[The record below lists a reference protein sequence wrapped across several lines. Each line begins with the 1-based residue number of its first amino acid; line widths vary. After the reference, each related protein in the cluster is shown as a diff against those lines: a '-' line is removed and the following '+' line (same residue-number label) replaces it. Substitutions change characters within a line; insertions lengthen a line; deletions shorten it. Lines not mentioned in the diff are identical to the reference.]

1 MIEFDVE
8 TTGLQWYGGHKPF
21 LAQFWDG
28 EGEPVLLDPE
38 TDRVEIQQWL
48 DRGGR
53 EGIRAWNTKFDM
65 HMIQSA
71 GYTLPP
77 QESWHDGMVMA
88 HIVDERSSVAL
99 KARAAALF
107 GEQERDNEKEV
118 KAWLTEENKRRRT
131 EAKESAKEGG
141 EPLEFEP
148 PNYSDVPDE
157 IMHPYAALDC
167 ILTKK
172 VCDTYDRAMK
182 GPLLEV
188 YEMERKVLGALYN
201 AERMG
206 IPVDRE
212 AAARFEA
219 EAADNC
225 ERLHDKA
232 VELAGISSFNPN
244 SSDQIAEALKRRG
257 ADLRFVS
264 KSEKTGKP
272 SMDAENLAAVDDE
285 LARTIES
292 FRAEYKVLGT
302 YLRPMLHRS
311 WEAGMRSWK
320 QPFIADDGR
329 IHPNFRQ
336 VGARTGRMSCSDP
349 NIQNWPRDDLRLRY
363 LFRAEEGKSLVT
375 ADLDAIELVLFA
387 AFAGDGRLLRAVK
400 SGEDMHLLAAKMMG
414 LGDRERTGGVVE
426 SARQRGK
433 TMNYLQVYGG
443 GVRTIRKTFGVD
455 QKEARQLL
463 DRYHTAFPEVGGLQ
477 RRIEYTLMDRG
488 YVKTPWGRRHRCFDA
503 HKEAYKFVNYLVQG
517 TAADLLKASLAKL
530 HDQGVPVIAC
540 VHDEIIAECDTA
552 DAPEV
557 ARMIEAAM
565 TEHPLLADRV
575 PLGAAAT
582 IVQRWSD
589 AKTPGYVPG
598 YAKESK

>member
-8 TTGLQWYGGHKPF
+8 TTGLQWYGGHQPF

-28 EGEPVLLDPE
+28 TGEPVLLDPTRDVAE
-38 TDRVEIQQWL
+38 VQAWL
-48 DRGGR
+48 DRGAT

-65 HMIQSA
+65 HMIESM

-77 QESWHDGMVMA
+77 QDSWHDGMVMA
-88 HIVDERSSVAL
+88 HVVDERTSVAL

-107 GEQERDNEKEV
+107 GEHERDNEREV
-118 KAWLTEENKRRRT
+118 KAWLTEESRRRKA
-131 EAKESAKEGG
+131 EAKEQGT
-141 EPLEFEP
+141 EFEP

-172 VCDTYDRAMK
+172 VCDTYERTMT
-182 GPLLEV
+182 GPLGEV
-188 YEMERKVLGALYN
+188 YEMERKVLGALYS
-201 AERMG
+201 AERRG

-212 AAARFEA
+212 AAHRFEV
-219 EAADNC
+219 EAAENC
-225 ERLHDKA
+225 ERLHDKC

-244 SSDQIAEALKRRG
+244 SSDQIAEALRRRG
-257 ADLRFVS
+257 ADLRHLG
-264 KSEKTGKP
+264 KSEKTGKV
-272 SMDAENLAAVDDE
+272 SMDAENLSAVDDE
-285 LARTIES
+285 LARTVES
-292 FRAEYKVLGT
+292 FRAEYKLLGT

-311 WEAGMRSWK
+311 WEASLRSWK
-320 QPFIADDGR
+320 QPFIAPDSR

-363 LFRAEEGKSLVT
+363 LFRAEEGKALVT

-400 SGEDMHLLAAKMMG
+400 SGEDMHVLAAKMMG
-414 LGDRERTGGVVE
+414 LKDRERTGGVVE

-443 GVRTIRKTFGVD
+443 GVRTICKTFGVN
-455 QKEARQLL
+455 QKEARVLL
-463 DRYHTAFPEVGGLQ
+463 DRYHTAFPEVNGLQ
-477 RRIEYTLMDRG
+477 RRIEYALVDRG
-488 YVKTPWGRRHRCFDA
+488 YVKTPWGRRHRCWDA
-503 HKEAYKFVNYLVQG
+503 RQEAYKFVNYLVQG
-517 TAADLLKASLAKL
+517 TAADLLKASLVRL
-530 HDQGVPVIAC
+530 HEQGVPVIAC
-540 VHDEIIAECDTA
+540 VHDEIIAECDEA

-557 ARMIEAAM
+557 AQLIQQAM
-565 TEHPLLADRV
+565 TEHPLIDNRV
-575 PLGAAAT
+575 PLGAQAS
-582 IVQRWSD
+582 IVKRWSD
-589 AKTPGYVPG
+589 AKTPGYVPS
-598 YAKESK
+598 YAQLVRA

>member
-8 TTGLQWYGGHKPF
+8 TTGLQWYGGHAPF

-28 EGEPVLLDPE
+28 TGEPVLLDPHTQRDE
-38 TDRVEIQQWL
+38 VQAWL
-48 DRGGR
+48 DRGGK

-65 HMIQSA
+65 HMIESM
-71 GYTLPP
+71 GYQLPP
-77 QESWHDGMVMA
+77 QESWHDGMVIA
-88 HIVDERSSVAL
+88 HIVDERTSVAL

-107 GEQERDNEKEV
+107 GEHERDNEKEV
-118 KAWLTEENKRRRT
+118 KAWLTEEMKRRRA
-131 EAKESAKEGG
+131 EAKESG
-141 EPLEFEP
+141 EEMIP

-157 IMHPYAALDC
+157 IMRPYAALDC

-172 VCDTYDRAMK
+172 ICDTYERTMT
-182 GPLLEV
+182 GPLGEV
-188 YEMERKVLGALYN
+188 YEMERKVLGALYS
-201 AERMG
+201 AERRG

-212 AAARFEA
+212 AAHRFEVELA
-219 EAADNC
+219 ENC
-225 ERLHDKA
+225 ERLHDKC

-244 SSDQIAEALKRRG
+244 SSVQIAEALERRG
-257 ADLRFVS
+257 ADLRHVS
-264 KSEKTGKP
+264 RSEKTGKP
-272 SMDAENLAAVDDE
+272 SMDSENLAAIDDE
-285 LARTIES
+285 LARSVEA

-302 YLRPMLHRS
+302 YIRPMLHRS
-311 WEAGMRSWK
+311 WEAGLKSYK
-320 QPFIADDGR
+320 QPFIADDSR

-363 LFRAEEGKSLVT
+363 LFRAEEGKALVT

-400 SGEDMHLLAAKMMG
+400 AGEDMHVLAAKMMG
-414 LGDRERTGGVVE
+414 LQDRERVGGVVE

-443 GVRTIRKTFGVD
+443 GVRTICKTFGVN

-463 DRYHTAFPEVGGLQ
+463 DRYHSAFPEVSGLQ

-488 YVKTPWGRRHRCFDA
+488 YVKTPWGRRHRCWDA
-503 HKEAYKFVNYLVQG
+503 SKEAYKFVNYLVQG
-517 TAADLLKASLAKL
+517 TAADLLKASLVSL
-530 HDQGVPVIAC
+530 HEQGVPVIAC
-540 VHDEIIAECDTA
+540 VHDEVIAEVDEK

-557 ARMIEAAM
+557 ARIIQKAM
-565 TEHPLLADRV
+565 TDHPLIAERV
-575 PLGAAAT
+575 PLGAEAT
-582 IVQRWSD
+582 IVKRWSD
-589 AKTPGYVPG
+589 AKTPGYVPA
-598 YAKESK
+598 YAKENK